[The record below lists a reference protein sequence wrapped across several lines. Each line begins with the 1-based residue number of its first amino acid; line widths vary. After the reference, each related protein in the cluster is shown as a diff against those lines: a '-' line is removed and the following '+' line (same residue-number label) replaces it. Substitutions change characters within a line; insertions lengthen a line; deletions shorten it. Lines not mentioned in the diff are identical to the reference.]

1 MWGASLGSRADEI
14 LVNGADG
21 DLTSVDSGDESDK
34 PAVNGAASPTFSE
47 RSLLSSTETAI
58 ASERE
63 ELVVMVA
70 EGMTSTLTYDGVDVC
85 ASRVA
90 WEVSL
95 WKFQHRRTGAE
106 AHWCT
111 ERRAADRRPCAAGSV
126 HVFSPSQVRSFAPDR
141 RPRTSPMPHTHTG
154 THPPTCSC
162 THVVPFW
169 RDQLPAAQCTPS
181 VPSSTITSQLSGN
194 FKLIHRLTKPSRS
207 LRQRAVV
214 LPTSVS

>member
-1 MWGASLGSRADEI
+1 M
-14 LVNGADG
+14 NGADG

-95 WKFQHRRTGAE
+95 
-106 AHWCT
+106 
-111 ERRAADRRPCAAGSV
+111 
-126 HVFSPSQVRSFAPDR
+126 
-141 RPRTSPMPHTHTG
+141 
-154 THPPTCSC
+154 
-162 THVVPFW
+162 
-169 RDQLPAAQCTPS
+169 
-181 VPSSTITSQLSGN
+181 
-194 FKLIHRLTKPSRS
+194 
-207 LRQRAVV
+207 
-214 LPTSVS
+214 